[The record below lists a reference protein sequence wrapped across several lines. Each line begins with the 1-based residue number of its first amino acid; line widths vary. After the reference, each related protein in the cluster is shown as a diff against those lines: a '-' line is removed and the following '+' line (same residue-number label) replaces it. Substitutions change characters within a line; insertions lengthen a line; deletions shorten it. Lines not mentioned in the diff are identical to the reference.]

1 MEESKRCRIHR
12 KIWGAFGWTCIVIAL
27 LCMVGLLVVLVM
39 IGLGN
44 ERMLLLG
51 SLCAGTAGGAALF
64 GLAGL
69 LSVRR
74 NEMWYGRETDAL
86 ERADGEDSFFIGEE
100 TLATFEKDALV
111 IHGGKQKTAVPYEKI
126 RLFSV
131 CTRRRA
137 REKGEWSVLIEVP
150 ASYVMKRAKKE
161 EAPVL
166 VQADG
171 KERLYAVLRKRGL
184 ELLGELPGKDGAQ
197 EKKFHRLEKFD
208 LPDPKKRKRSLLF
221 MLLGGAAVCGSVGV
235 AFLTVPVGAVI
246 AVAGLYLLG
255 RSAVNFLCAKQTL
268 AVYGEGLYF
277 KGNSLRESFFLKWEE
292 IVSLKPAE
300 TEIAVIR
307 AECLYGAYD
316 IPRPVGAYEYLKE
329 KFPEKCAE

>member
-100 TLATFEKDALV
+100 TLATFERTRSSSTAGSKKPPFPTKRSAFSPFALAE
-111 IHGGKQKTAVPYEKI
+111 GRG
-126 RLFSV
+126 
-131 CTRRRA
+131 
-137 REKGEWSVLIEVP
+137 
-150 ASYVMKRAKKE
+150 
-161 EAPVL
+161 
-166 VQADG
+166 
-171 KERLYAVLRKRGL
+171 KRGN
-184 ELLGELPGKDGAQ
+184 GACSS
-197 EKKFHRLEKFD
+197 RC
-208 LPDPKKRKRSLLF
+208 PPP
-221 MLLGGAAVCGSVGV
+221 M
-235 AFLTVPVGAVI
+235 
-246 AVAGLYLLG
+246 
-255 RSAVNFLCAKQTL
+255 
-268 AVYGEGLYF
+268 
-277 KGNSLRESFFLKWEE
+277 
-292 IVSLKPAE
+292 
-300 TEIAVIR
+300 
-307 AECLYGAYD
+307 
-316 IPRPVGAYEYLKE
+316 
-329 KFPEKCAE
+329 